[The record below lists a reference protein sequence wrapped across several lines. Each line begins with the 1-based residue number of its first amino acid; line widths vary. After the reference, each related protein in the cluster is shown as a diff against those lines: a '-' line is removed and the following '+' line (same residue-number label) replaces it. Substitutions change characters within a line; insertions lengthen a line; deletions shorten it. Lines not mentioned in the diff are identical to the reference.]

1 MRSEKRF
8 GKMQTAVLVVIALVM
23 GANLISPAV
32 GHVKKSIKHLYK
44 HLDPRYINVGEKA
57 TSAATAD
64 NATNANNANNLDN
77 LDSTAF
83 VRTDNSRVFEHR
95 LSTPIAGAAG
105 TDRTL
110 TLSGLPAGSYA
121 IYGKALLGTT
131 AGSGMQGAQCV
142 LTAGTSSDLSFE
154 RTDAGFYAHINTE
167 LVHAFAAPGSVSM
180 ACQFFSQPWI
190 FGAGANDT
198 RIIAVKLNSDTKT
211 SGVAT
216 RQARSAGS
224 GSEGATG

>member
-1 MRSEKRF
+1 MLGQRRF
-8 GKMQTAVLVVIALVM
+8 GKIQMAVLVVIALVM

-44 HLDPRYINVGEKA
+44 HLDKRYVKVG
-57 TSAATAD
+57 TTVP
-64 NATNANNANNLDN
+64 NATNATNATNAQNANTLDN

-83 VRTDNSRVFEHR
+83 VRTDNARIFEHR
-95 LSTPIAGAAG
+95 LSTPIAGTAG
-105 TDRTL
+105 TNRTL
-110 TLSGLPAGSYA
+110 TLTGLPAGSYA

-131 AGSGMQGAQCV
+131 AGTGEQGAQCV

-154 RTDAGFYAHINTE
+154 LMPAGNYGHINTQ

-190 FGAGANDT
+190 LGSGANDT

-216 RQARSAGS
+216 RQARSDGS
-224 GSEGATG
+224 GNEGATG